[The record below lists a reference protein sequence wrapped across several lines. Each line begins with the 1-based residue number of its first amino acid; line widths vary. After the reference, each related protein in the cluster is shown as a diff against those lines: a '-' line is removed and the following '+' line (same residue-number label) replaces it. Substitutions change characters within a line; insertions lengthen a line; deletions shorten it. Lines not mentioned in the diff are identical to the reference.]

1 MRAHSVTEPLGS
13 SMARAHFDAPREF
26 SVPLFRSL
34 IDNLNEERRWVIL
47 ALGAARP
54 QIVEL
59 LSRFRCRLEIADL
72 GATVAAAGVG
82 AGDPVRFTDLSE
94 AFHTTPDNE
103 PVDIVFCWDF
113 LNYLIPEQ
121 MTELIERIAARC
133 RPDTFVHALIA
144 YSDPLMLQVPGQFMP
159 VDDGRLLSLSTEK
172 PQCLAPRYSPED
184 LTSWMPGVTIER
196 VRLLTNGMQEYL
208 FRLSDVA
215 AASGFA
221 KDH

>member
-1 MRAHSVTEPLGS
+1 MLSLSESNAIGDVNSVT
-13 SMARAHFDAPREF
+13 
-26 SVPLFRSL
+26 SVIQDVFAFFEDGMTVL
-34 IDNLNEERRWVIL
+34 I
-47 ALGAARP
+47 GAA
-54 QIVEL
+54 
-59 LSRFRCRLEIADL
+59 
-72 GATVAAAGVG
+72 VG
-82 AGDPVRFTDLSE
+82 AGDPARFADLSE

-172 PQCLAPRYSPED
+172 PQCLAPRYSAED
-184 LTSWMPGVTIER
+184 LTSWMPGATIER

-208 FRLSDVA
+208 FRLSDIA
-215 AASGFA
+215 GPSGFA